1 VAILLGVAASVGI
14 HGVASADDPK
24 VEAAK
29 SFRAGS
35 EAYARGDFRAA
46 ARAFD
51 EAYRVAPR
59 APAVYNAALAWEGAG
74 ELLRAADDYTQALEA
89 SDLGTAERAD
99 ATGRLRA
106 LERTLARITVSAPP
120 GTRVTLDDVDEPAWR
135 TTFHV
140 EPGRHKLR
148 AVLSS
153 GKEESRVIAARAG
166 ATETVKLVE
175 ATDAPSSEPDEGT
188 PGARTPPDAA
198 HLPHDGEGA
207 PSSTPERWPAWI
219 AFGAA
224 AVASGVA
231 IGAYV
236 EGVSALNEYKSGPE
250 PDTNPALRNKALS
263 LRTATWVS
271 WGVAGGCAVAGVVLY
286 LVPPTSSTDG
296 ARPRGVSLA
305 VGLHGVSIGAPF

>member
-1 VAILLGVAASVGI
+1 VAASVGV
-14 HGVASADDPK
+14 HGLARADDPRA
-24 VEAAK
+24 EAAR

-35 EAYARGDFRAA
+35 EAYQRGDFRAA

-59 APAVYNAALAWEGAG
+59 GPAAYNAGLSWEGAG

-106 LERTLARITVSAPP
+106 LERTLARITVSSPP
-120 GTRVTLDDVDEPAWR
+120 GTRLALDDVDEPAWR

-140 EPGRHKLR
+140 EPGRHTLR
-148 AVLSS
+148 AVLP
-153 GKEESRVIAARAG
+153 GGREESRVVASRAG
-166 ATETVKLVE
+166 ASE
-175 ATDAPSSEPDEGT
+175 AMTFVDAKDAPAPVPDDGSPART
-188 PGARTPPDAA
+188 ASQGARP
-198 HLPHDGEGA
+198 PHDEEVV
-207 PSSTPERWPAWI
+207 SRSTPERWPAWV

-236 EGVSALNEYKSGPE
+236 EGVSARNEFVAKN
-250 PDTNPALRNKALS
+250 DTDPALRDKALS

-271 WGVAGGCAVAGVVLY
+271 WGVAGACAAAGVVLY
-286 LVPPTSSTDG
+286 LLPPTSSAG
-296 ARPRGVSLA
+296 SARSTGLSLA
-305 VGLHGVSIGAPF
+305 VGLHGVSIQAPF

>member
-1 VAILLGVAASVGI
+1 MAILLGVGASTGI
-14 HGVASADDPK
+14 GGLARADDPK

-29 SFRAGS
+29 SFLAGS
-35 EAYARGDFRAA
+35 QAYARGDFRAA

-59 APAVYNAALAWEGAG
+59 APAVYNAGLSWEGAG

-106 LERTLARITVSAPP
+106 LERTLARITVSSPP
-120 GTRVTLDDVDEPAWR
+120 GTRLTLDDVDEPAWR

-140 EPGRHKLR
+140 EPGRHTLR
-148 AVLSS
+148 AVLPG
-153 GKEESRVIAARAG
+153 GKEQNRVIAARAS

-175 ATDAPSSEPDEGT
+175 ATDAPSEPDEGT
-188 PGARTPPDAA
+188 PGARTPADAA
-198 HLPHDGEGA
+198 HLPHDGEVA
-207 PSSTPERWPAWI
+207 PSSTPERWPAWV

-231 IGAYV
+231 LGAYV
-236 EGVSALNEYKSGPE
+236 EGVSALNEFKSGPE